1 MARVRHTEF
10 WSRMEDA
17 LGPGYARFWARQ
29 HVIAELGGRTVDE
42 ALAGGEPAKQV
53 WLAVWRTL
61 GLPARD
67 R

>member
-1 MARVRHTEF
+1 MRLTEF

-17 LGPGYARFWARQ
+17 LGSDYARFWAGQ
-29 HVIAELGGRTVDE
+29 HVIAELGGRTVDQ
-42 ALAGGEPAKQV
+42 ALDAGVPAKQV

-61 GLPARD
+61 DLPARD

>member
-1 MARVRHTEF
+1 MRHTEL
-10 WSRMEDA
+10 WSRMEAA
-17 LGPGYARFWARQ
+17 LGADYARFWADQ

-42 ALAGGEPAKQV
+42 SLASGTPPKQV

-61 GLPARD
+61 DLPARD